1 MDDDDNTPGC
11 STPKKTRMMRGGDLD
26 REEKPK
32 HRTQK
37 FRSEWKTDS
46 ALRDWIEQDADD
58 LKARCKF
65 CKVSMVA
72 ELTVI
77 KNRGKGK
84 KHTSILSNASKQKS
98 MMCFTSKTP
107 TVQNKIN
114 KSVQQAEIKL
124 AGYFAE
130 HNIPFLASDHLTD
143 LLKDIF
149 PDSDIAKSISM
160 KRTKT
165 TAIIKNVI
173 GATQKNELASI
184 LKGVHFSLL
193 TDESTDIGTVKTSC
207 VVVRYYDKDSKRIE
221 STFWELHN
229 VFSSNNP
236 SSANAEHLYNGLLK
250 TLHDFN
256 IPLTNIIGFGSDGCN
271 VMMGD
276 HNSVASRLRDSC
288 PGIFIMKCVRHSA
301 HLCVS
306 EACKYLPRSC
316 EDLAR
321 NIYNFLKSSSK
332 RQSELVQ
339 FQKFMDIEPHKVLH
353 PSQTRWL
360 SLGAVVSRLLEQWEA
375 LKLYFAD
382 AYLAQRLIA
391 TEQIYHNL
399 NDPFMKLFYY
409 FLDWILPM
417 FNKHKEK
424 AEIVNDPSRLKDF
437 YEKCR
442 QFLQSATVEIKK
454 RYNMNDPV
462 LSKLKMLKPI
472 NAITLSFRD
481 ETPSLMPLM
490 TAVPRIVPEDN
501 TQLMQSIDSQ
511 WRRLPLTL
519 VGLKENID
527 IKYPDSFWSA
537 VKNIGDYGELAD
549 FALSVLSLPHAN
561 ADCERVFST
570 VNCMKTKLRNR
581 LNTDTI
587 NGALHTKQHIKGGR
601 ESGKT
606 CVHFQPNDE
615 MFRFDDNEEED

>member
-1 MDDDDNTPGC
+1 
-11 STPKKTRMMRGGDLD
+11 
-26 REEKPK
+26 
-32 HRTQK
+32 
-37 FRSEWKTDS
+37 
-46 ALRDWIEQDADD
+46 
-58 LKARCKF
+58 
-65 CKVSMVA
+65 
-72 ELTVI
+72 
-77 KNRGKGK
+77 
-84 KHTSILSNASKQKS
+84 
-98 MMCFTSKTP
+98 
-107 TVQNKIN
+107 
-114 KSVQQAEIKL
+114 
-124 AGYFAE
+124 
-130 HNIPFLASDHLTD
+130 
-143 LLKDIF
+143 
-149 PDSDIAKSISM
+149 
-160 KRTKT
+160 
-165 TAIIKNVI
+165 
-173 GATQKNELASI
+173 
-184 LKGVHFSLL
+184 
-193 TDESTDIGTVKTSC
+193 
-207 VVVRYYDKDSKRIE
+207 
-221 STFWELHN
+221 
-229 VFSSNNP
+229 
-236 SSANAEHLYNGLLK
+236 
-250 TLHDFN
+250 
-256 IPLTNIIGFGSDGCN
+256 
-271 VMMGD
+271 MMGE

-288 PGIFIMKCVRHSA
+288 PGIFIMKCVCHSA

-332 RQSELVQ
+332 HQSELVQ
-339 FQKFMDIEPHKVLH
+339 FQRFMDIEPHKILH

-375 LKLYFAD
+375 LKLYFTD

-391 TEQIYHNL
+391 TVQIYHNL

-417 FNKHKEK
+417 FNKFNSFFQTKEVVVNDLHEMIVELYTEILQCFLKKDYVFRTPLNDINPKNGQYQLINSQLYLGINVLRHKEK

-454 RYNMNDPV
+454 RYNMSDPV

-472 NAITLSFRD
+472 NAISLSFRD
-481 ETPSLMPLM
+481 ETPSLMP
-490 TAVPRIVPEDN
+490 RILPEDN

-519 VGLKENID
+519 VGLKDYID
-527 IKYPDSFWSA
+527 IKYPDFFWSA
-537 VKNIGDYGELAD
+537 VKHIGDYGELAD

-570 VNCMKTKLRNR
+570 VNCMKTKLRNK

-606 CVHFQPNDE
+606 CVNFQPNDE
-615 MFRFDDNEEED
+615 MFSRMTKNILYPKTNDNKGTTDNIFIALRFDDNEEED